1 MPCVR
6 KIESLLRDQIYE
18 KIKPGYS
25 MSVSAAQNLVTNI
38 NKGYGYSVVSLSV
51 EDTYN
56 FDISIPQIL
65 IKNFYDNELKLE
77 IRESILAAEKEA
89 RTVQMEDAER
99 AGIDYNDDYLFDNFV
114 KNKKFF
120 ENELSKVRDNEIATK
135 LGQKFERAF
144 GISYEIITAS
154 DAAVLLE
161 LSPTPYRDNVSAF
174 FYGNKVYFIKDKFNA
189 KSVLHEFAHPL
200 IKGIT
205 LQNPKLFNNLFAQ
218 LSKSVTGRKAIAIVK
233 ESYPELEVNSVRF
246 KEEAIVTAME
256 IDSAQKIENIKSND
270 SLFDKFI
277 QNLLFAIKKVIRA
290 LTNVVNL
297 NTLSTSTTVDQLVDM
312 MLNEDFVI
320 ENLSYQSSLFAEF
333 QKDTD
338 TFLKD
343 LEKAQ
348 PKKIIDSIN
357 RFHEQMSFQINELK
371 NSPTKLKEALGSDA
385 AGSLQTIRDYIKGYK
400 TDFNASESDVNDLL
414 TELENSEQDLRIRS
428 LAFVN
433 SITELKVF
441 ANRIKDLFEELKKSK
456 RYLFEDGNQ
465 QIQYFLQ
472 FIESQMKLL
481 TDIKRN
487 LNLDASSELSKEINS
502 IQEILDQNKYLAN
515 EMTFDYVKDLL
526 LASGMEMQ
534 INAKETL
541 SKRIDEILKKEK
553 FTDTEI
559 EIFKE
564 DLFAKLDVDNIRE
577 IKSTDLKLPRVPA
590 TVKYLLQDI
599 SKYNE
604 TKVTEDVVNQYLR
617 GHVRDVNNIGSILN
631 PVANIN
637 DLFGSFSSFIKNK
650 IQDAEIKSEQEQE
663 IFMDSLTPYLD
674 AIGYNPNKTQEL
686 ANKLLFVDKKGI
698 IKENGDVEE
707 YEAYAYLDKFQNW
720 EYDEA
725 VLKGNIKKAELTG
738 DKSAIKDA
746 KIAYKNFER
755 DYMVRKFTDEIYD
768 LQNIWLQ
775 DNVILDPVTKQNIT
789 VSADVSLEAYNERK
803 SALDDMNTF
812 SRSDAFTKIDDLL
825 EFSPSAAAKIK
836 YNKLYNLYDNN
847 GNYKQ
852 GVELEKVLV
861 RKFYRQQSRSFYES
875 TTDTTKFQKDFTN
888 FVNNEL
894 SGLGITKDSD
904 PVEYDKQVE
913 KFLNKNTRVAFTDDY
928 YINKNKILDQINT
941 INAKS
946 KGAEISKKLAS
957 LYEQRYNIVNRVT
970 DKDGEPNGGELGIV
984 SLKKLKKIEEEIVSY
999 TEQFDKKTGLSKT
1012 DAYKLK
1018 YYEEKIIAAGKSSQM
1033 TDAQRTEYSSFI
1045 QNREAFGLSNEE
1057 ILILKELYKNLA
1069 ELNNVTATD
1078 YYVESFN
1085 TALEMLDVEPI
1096 TVTTADS
1103 WINSEKLIA
1112 AKANNS
1118 RFSEWFDNNHYKKTI
1133 FNYELG
1139 DIEEVY
1145 VRTKAWTIS
1154 KPSIR
1159 KYYKTTEVIDPSTG
1173 EKIIIDGV
1181 PVAKYSTT
1189 KVKDQYL
1196 TGYNNKTGKVNLEVG
1211 VHIDNR
1217 GRFLPKEQAIG
1228 SQFDKY
1234 MNKKYFDLKKSNNA
1248 EFKLLEAIKK
1258 QRLKNQ
1264 ENSPDSSKLYLDYAR
1279 FRIQSNIEYFQSGNL
1294 EGDIKGKTA
1303 AIVDGLKSN
1312 LYKKAADDPDTFQ
1325 ANFDSK
1331 FLYVPTDLQGKP
1343 ISKMPVRGLYK
1354 MPLNSVSKDVLL
1366 SELNYMNSLDLQ
1378 KVLIEA
1384 EPSGRAILNVLS
1396 NPENSIDDLE
1406 KASSKLSNAQSKKS
1420 VFLKKETNNR
1430 LKLAENYI
1438 NRTFYG
1444 ENVDQFQENNP
1455 TFSKLVRRLMGGASM
1470 AFYSLNPVSTIKNK
1484 GGMTFQRLIFAAG
1497 GKHINFPSIG
1507 RGQIQA
1513 AKVLIEYAAKGTYSR
1528 GIKSLNMQL
1537 MDAFDM
1543 APGKSKKDSGKS
1555 HTNSVVKQL
1564 FDGAW
1569 MYSDRKLTEV
1579 QGALELAQGLLDWQM
1594 IDQVQP
1600 NGKVTQIRYIDAFE
1614 VDSRGIAKIK
1624 DGINPEYGMNYT
1636 DHSVIAGETLES
1648 IAKKYYMTVEELATK
1663 NKMQVTDTL
1672 EVGKNLII
1680 SRNTKFNV
1688 MKLRMANANK
1698 KLNGTVAA
1706 IDSPLAEKY
1715 LLYDVLSFSR
1725 KFATGMFLS
1734 RFQMDTSKGV
1744 FSTIKNGG
1752 GEVWDWDLNE
1762 STKGTYITFLQTT
1775 YKMLTDF
1782 KNYYPIMTAEE
1793 KRAAYQILMEGMLI
1807 ALSTIIILFVFGYDT
1822 DDEDRFDKIK
1832 AREEKY
1838 GTVGWL
1844 GNHLLYQIV
1853 MVRKENTTMIPLPG
1867 MGAKEWLDFSN
1878 TTNLVAGP
1886 TVELYLN
1893 ILRDLGNML
1902 IGSED
1907 AVYSQDVG
1915 PYSFQKEGKYKLWNR
1930 LGKIFGVSGKN
1941 ASPYWA
1947 LKKNETFTNL
1957 K

>member
-56 FDISIPQIL
+56 FDISIPQTL

-89 RTVQMEDAER
+89 RTVQIEDAER
-99 AGIDYNDDYLFDNFV
+99 AGLDYNDNYLFDNSV
-114 KNKKFF
+114 KNEKFF
-120 ENELSKVRDNEIATK
+120 ENQMSKARDNEIATK

-154 DAAVLLE
+154 DAAILLE
-161 LSPTPYRDNVSAF
+161 LSPTPYSDNVSAF

-200 IKGIT
+200 IKGIS
-205 LQNPKLFNNLFAQ
+205 LQNSKLFNNLFTQ
-218 LSKSVTGRKAIAIVK
+218 LSKSETGRKAIAFVK

-270 SLFDKFI
+270 SLFERFI

-320 ENLSYQSSLFAEF
+320 ENLTYQSSMFAEF

-385 AGSLQTIRDYIKGYK
+385 AGSLQSIRDYIKGYK
-400 TDFNASESDVNDLL
+400 TDFNMSENDVNDLL
-414 TELENSEQDLRIRS
+414 TELENNEQDLKIRS

-441 ANRIKDLFEELKKSK
+441 ANRIKDVFEDIKKNK
-456 RYLFEDGNQ
+456 QYLFEDGNQ

-502 IQEILDQNKYLAN
+502 IQEILEQNKNLAN
-515 EMTFDYVKDLL
+515 EMTFEYVKDLL
-526 LASGMEMQ
+526 LVSGLEMQ
-534 INAKETL
+534 NNAKETL
-541 SKRIDEILKKEK
+541 SKRIDEILGKEK
-553 FTDTEI
+553 FTDDEI
-559 EIFKE
+559 NIFKE

-577 IKSTDLKLPRVPA
+577 IKSTDLKLPRIPT

-604 TKVTEDVVNQYLR
+604 TKITEDVVNEYLR
-617 GHVRDVNNIGSILN
+617 GHVRDVNYFGASLN

-637 DLFGSFSSFIKNK
+637 DLFGGFSSFMKNK
-650 IQDAEIKSEQEQE
+650 IQDAEIKSEQQQE
-663 IFMDSLTPYLD
+663 LFINSLAPYLD

-698 IKENGDVEE
+698 IKENGEVEE
-707 YEAYAYLDKFQNW
+707 YEAFAYLDKFQNW

-725 VLKGNIKKAELTG
+725 LLKGNIKKAELSG

-768 LQNIWLQ
+768 LQNIWIQ
-775 DNVILDPVTKQNIT
+775 DNVILDPVTKKNIT
-789 VSADVSLEAYNERK
+789 ISADVSLEAYNERK
-803 SALDDMNTF
+803 SALDDLNTF

-836 YNKLYNLYDNN
+836 YNNLYNLYDND

-861 RKFYRQQSRSFYES
+861 RRFYRQQSRSYYES
-875 TTDTTKFQKDFTN
+875 ETDIKKFQKDFTN

-894 SGLGITKDSD
+894 ASLGITKDST
-904 PVEYDKQVE
+904 PEEYDKQVE
-913 KFLNKNTRVAFTDDY
+913 KFLNKNTRVAYTDDY
-928 YINKNKILDQINT
+928 YLNKNKILDQINT

-957 LYEQRYNIVNRVT
+957 LYEQRYNIINRVT

-984 SLKKLKKIEEEIVSY
+984 SLKKLKKIEEEIVTYS
-999 TEQFDKKTGLSKT
+999 EQFDKKTGLSKT

-1018 YYEEKIIAAGKSSQM
+1018 YYEEKIIGAGKASQM
-1033 TDAQRTEYSSFI
+1033 TDTQKAEYASFL

-1057 ILILKELYKNLA
+1057 ILILKELYKSLS
-1069 ELNNVTATD
+1069 ELNNVSATD
-1078 YYVESFN
+1078 YYVEAFN
-1085 TALEMLDVEPI
+1085 TALGMLDVEPI
-1096 TVTTADS
+1096 TIQTADS
-1103 WINSEKLIA
+1103 WINSEKLLN

-1118 RFSEWFDNNHYKKTI
+1118 RFSEWFDNNHFKKTI
-1133 FNYELG
+1133 FNYEVG
-1139 DIEEVY
+1139 DVEEIY

-1154 KPSIR
+1154 KPSVR
-1159 KYYKTTEVIDPSTG
+1159 KFYKTTELIDPSTG
-1173 EKIIIDGV
+1173 KKIIIDGV
-1181 PVAKYSTT
+1181 PVAKYSNT
-1189 KVKDQYL
+1189 KIKDQFL
-1196 TGYNNKTGKVNLEVG
+1196 TGYDNKTGKVNLEVG

-1217 GRFLPKEQAIG
+1217 KRFLPKEQAIG

-1234 MNKKYFDLKKSNNA
+1234 MNKRYFDLKKSNNV

-1264 ENSPDSSKLYLDYAR
+1264 ENSPDSAKLYLDYPR
-1279 FRIQSNIEYFQSGNL
+1279 FRIQSNLEYLQSGDVK
-1294 EGDIKGKTA
+1294 GDIKGKTA
-1303 AIVDGLKSN
+1303 AIVEGLKSTFR
-1312 LYKKAADDPDTFQ
+1312 KREDDIDTLE

-1343 ISKMPVRGLYK
+1343 ISKIPVRGLYK
-1354 MPLNSVSKDVLL
+1354 MPLKAVSKDVLL
-1366 SELNYMNSLDLQ
+1366 SELNYMNSLDIQ
-1378 KVLIEA
+1378 KVKIEA
-1384 EPSGRAILNVLS
+1384 ESSASALLNVLG
-1396 NPENSIDDLE
+1396 NPENAIKDLE

-1420 VFLKKETNNR
+1420 VFLKKETNRR

-1444 ENVDQFQENNP
+1444 ENVDEFQQKNP
-1455 TFSKLVRRLMGGASM
+1455 TFSKAVRRLMGGASM

-1497 GKHINFPSIG
+1497 GKYINFPSIG

-1513 AKVLIEYAAKGTYSR
+1513 MKVLIEYAAKGTYSR

-1555 HTNSVVKQL
+1555 HTNSAIKQL

-1579 QGALELAQGLLDWQM
+1579 QGALELAHGLLDWQM
-1594 IDQVQP
+1594 IDQIQP

-1614 VDSRGIAKIK
+1614 VDSKGIAKIK

-1648 IAKKYYMTVEELATK
+1648 IAKKYYMTVEELAKK
-1663 NKMQVTDTL
+1663 NKMLVTDTL

-1762 STKGTYITFLQTT
+1762 ATKGSYITFLQWT
-1775 YKMLTDF
+1775 YKMITDF
-1782 KNYYPIMTAEE
+1782 KNYYPLMTNDE
-1793 KRAAYQILMEGMLI
+1793 KIALKQILMEGMLI
-1807 ALSTIIILFVFGYDT
+1807 ALSTIAIMFVFGYDP

-1832 AREEKY
+1832 AREENY
-1838 GTVGWL
+1838 GAVGWL

-1867 MGAKEWLDFSN
+1867 LGAEEWLNFAD
-1878 TTNLVAGP
+1878 TTNLVMGP
-1886 TVELYLN
+1886 TLELYLN
-1893 ILRDLGNML
+1893 ILKDFGNIL
-1902 IGSED
+1902 FNSDD
-1907 AVYSQDVG
+1907 AVYSQEVG
-1915 PYSFQKEGKYKLWNR
+1915 PYSFQQEGEYKLYNR
-1930 LGKIFGVSGKN
+1930 LAKIFGISGKN

-1957 K
+1957 R